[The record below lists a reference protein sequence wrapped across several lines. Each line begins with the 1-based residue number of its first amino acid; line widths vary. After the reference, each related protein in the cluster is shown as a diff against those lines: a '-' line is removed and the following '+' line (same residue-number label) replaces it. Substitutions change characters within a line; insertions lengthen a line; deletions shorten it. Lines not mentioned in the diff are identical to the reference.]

1 MANKQPKKYKL
12 KTHKAA
18 ASRIHVNA
26 GGKMFHLH
34 GQRSHLRRKKNQSL
48 KQDYDKKEPMPMGA
62 VKRLRKLLPYS

>member
-18 ASRIHVNA
+18 ASRIHVTA
-26 GGKMFHLH
+26 GGRMFRLP

-48 KQDYDKKEPMPMGA
+48 KQDYDKKQPVAMGA